1 MKDRPGRALNFLL
14 ASLGSLGGSDRSFG
28 TVMRFQRMPAPL
40 SVRLMAVKTWVPSGL
55 SGSSIASGMSNSGT
69 LPRRTKIFISLR
81 LTNTAT

>member
-1 MKDRPGRALNFLL
+1 
-14 ASLGSLGGSDRSFG
+14 
-28 TVMRFQRMPAPL
+28 MPAPL

-69 LPRRTKIFISLR
+69 LPCRTKIFISLR